1 MCTQKFE
8 RGKTMKNKTDV
19 NEKISREEYLYHNT
33 ELLLKKY
40 REVVWSIEVSAM
52 HAQIN
57 FELEMDCTLEKFLEM
72 YYAAGADL
80 MGTDIQEQLRTLER
94 NKKMLKMIEMSLNIL
109 RNRHMNGEVYYWIL
123 FYTYLSEKPCK
134 TIDDVISHVEQQ
146 TEPMSWKTYF
156 RRRKD
161 AIKTLSTILWGFSSK
176 ECLPV
181 LSELLNKNFNITE
194 NIIG

>member
-1 MCTQKFE
+1 
-8 RGKTMKNKTDV
+8 MKEIKNT

-40 REVVWSIEVSAM
+40 REVVWCIEVSAM
-52 HAQIN
+52 QAQIG
-57 FELEMDCTLEKFLEM
+57 FELEMDCKLEEFLDM
-72 YYAAGADL
+72 SYAAGADL
-80 MGTDIQEQLRTLER
+80 LGTDIQEQMRTLER

-109 RNRHMNGEVYYWIL
+109 RNRHMNGEMYYWIL

-134 TIDDVISHVEQQ
+134 TIDDVITHVEQQ

-161 AIKTLSTILWGFSSK
+161 AIKILSNILWGFTSK

-181 LSELLNKNFNITE
+181 LSELVK
-194 NIIG
+194 